1 MKTELDVDTLAEK
14 LMELLVPIIEEKL
27 HRLTIEDRARTAAA
41 FAYIYAEALDKER
54 KKRS

>member
-14 LMELLVPIIEEKL
+14 LMEVLVPIIEEK
-27 HRLTIEDRARTAAA
+27 HFRLTIEDRARIAAT
-41 FAYIYAEALDKER
+41 FAYMYAEALSKER